1 MDVYYAFNYLSAGWM
16 MLEALPLL
24 TAPTLIVAILS
35 PEVREPSQLEVYLS
49 RTLGITLVAFSI
61 LNLLLTG
68 SVPLVST
75 FAETVTAKAAS
86 TETSDPTAPYA
97 VPSLVTTLTYH
108 VLVAFHCHLQRPMA
122 YTFAMAAHAGFAAIG
137 VWVLLFATSRGHIT
151 RKTGAEHPAGF
162 PFKNEKAGKK
172 V

>member
-16 MLEALPLL
+16 MLEALPLV
-24 TAPTLIVAILS
+24 TSPTLIVAMLS
-35 PEVREPSQLEVYLS
+35 PDVREPSQLEAYLS
-49 RTLGITLVAFSI
+49 RTLGVTLVAFSI

-75 FAETVTAKAAS
+75 FAETAAAAS
-86 TETSDPTAPYA
+86 TEMSDPTAPYA

-108 VLVAFHCHLQRPMA
+108 VLVAFHCHLQGSLA
-122 YTFAMAAHAGFAAIG
+122 YTLAMTVHAGFAAMG
-137 VWVLLFATSRGHIT
+137 VWVLLFGSSGGHIT